1 MSVLVY
7 LGYRYSTG
15 TFHLNMVVWCGKPC
29 TSSIIVVLIVPFK
42 TRKTTH
48 RHTPPSDRRIF
59 YTLTTIPGINDHIIR
74 TVVVLIADFLQNG
87 ESVLYFILLI
97 IALRPFL
104 TDFFFEV
111 QKWALF
117 TKGKK
122 TAQRL
127 YLGNFFVGIFSK
139 CTTSIKSREVR
150 PSSTNETQVL

>member
-104 TDFFFEV
+104 TDFFLRF
-111 QKWALF
+111 KNGPF
-117 TKGKK
+117 SPKPKK
-122 TAQRL
+122 RHNAYT
-127 YLGNFFVGIFSK
+127 LGTFLLGFF
-139 CTTSIKSREVR
+139 R
-150 PSSTNETQVL
+150 NVLRV